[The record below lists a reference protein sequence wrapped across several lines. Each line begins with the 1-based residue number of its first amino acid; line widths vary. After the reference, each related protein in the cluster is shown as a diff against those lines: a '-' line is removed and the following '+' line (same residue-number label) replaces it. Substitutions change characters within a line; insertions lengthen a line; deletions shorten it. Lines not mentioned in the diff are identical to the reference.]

1 MTRISNPPD
10 LAILGK
16 PKVEVVSEGV
26 GGYLEALRYATV
38 NAS

>member
-10 LAILGK
+10 LAMLGK
-16 PKVEVVSEGV
+16 PKIELVSEGV

-38 NAS
+38 NAL